1 MPAMVNL
8 LYLIHY
14 VLMIYMLIV
23 VVRVLISW
31 VNPDP
36 YNPFVRFLCQVT
48 DPVLYRVRQTI
59 PLPRTGIDLSP
70 IIVLVII
77 TFFDSFVTKTIRDLT
92 FGINVSI
99 FANLTYAFIMAIHDI
114 LRIYMIILIVR
125 AVISW
130 VNPDPYNPIV
140 RFLYEVTEPVLYR
153 VRRAIPLPMTGID
166 FSPMFVII
174 VIYIIDSYLVKALI

>member
-1 MPAMVNL
+1 MPAIVSF

-14 VLMIYMLIV
+14 ALMIYMLIV

-36 YNPFVRFLCQVT
+36 YNPIVRFLCQVT

-59 PLPRTGIDLSP
+59 PLPMTGIDFSP
-70 IIVLVII
+70 IIVLIII
-77 TFFDSFVTKTIRDLT
+77 TFFDSFVMKTIRDLT
-92 FGINVSI
+92 LGINVSI
-99 FANLTYAFIMAIHDI
+99 LANLVYAFVMAIHDI
-114 LRIYMIILIVR
+114 LRIYMLILIVR

-153 VRRAIPLPMTGID
+153 VRRAIPMPVTGID
-166 FSPMFVII
+166 FSPMIVII
-174 VIYIIDSYLVKALI
+174 IIYFIDSFLVKTLI